1 MGDFGDVLVGFF
13 IGALCGIIPLAFGLL
28 TKHKI
33 LGIIAIIVTALS
45 GVGFDL
51 LEKSPFTAM
60 GVAIIFLVFL
70 FAKNKNK
77 NTKHEEDHDV
87 YMHDE

>member
-1 MGDFGDVLVGFF
+1 MGGFGDVLVGFF

-33 LGIIAIIVTALS
+33 LSIAAIIVTALS
-45 GVGFDL
+45 GAGFDL
-51 LEKSPFTAM
+51 LEKTPFTAM
-60 GVAIIFLVFL
+60 GVAIIFIVII

-77 NTKHEEDHDV
+77 HDHHEEDHDI